1 LTKSNF
7 ALKALR
13 ILGLEEVL
21 KLSEILHER
30 QVPLKKVA
38 GDDFV
43 GWNDAADKK
52 LQKRVVEPEP
62 AKILAF
68 PKKAR
73 ELETYQE
80 EVPENSHSE
89 IPILE
94 EANDALLWQREI
106 TRNNSQ
112 NISKLHAFS
121 GYKKATEMYVVKV
134 PTAEGKDKITFAATA
149 GVLVNKKQA

>member
-1 LTKSNF
+1 MTKSNF

-13 ILGLEEVL
+13 ILGPEEVL

-38 GDDFV
+38 GDDFG
-43 GWNDAADKK
+43 GWDDAVDKK
-52 LQKRVVEPEP
+52 PPKKMVEQEP

-73 ELETYQE
+73 DLESYQE
-80 EVPENSHSE
+80 DVPENSHSE
-89 IPILE
+89 IPALE
-94 EANDALLWQREI
+94 GANDALLWQREI
-106 TRNNSQ
+106 TRNNSH
-112 NISKLHAFS
+112 NISKLQAFS

>member
-1 LTKSNF
+1 MTKSNF

-43 GWNDAADKK
+43 GWNDSVGKK
-52 LQKRVVEPEP
+52 TPGKVVEPEP

-73 ELETYQE
+73 DLEPYQE
-80 EVPENSHSE
+80 PVAEASEVERTSGEELDDSH
-89 IPILE
+89 
-94 EANDALLWQREI
+94 LWQREI
-106 TRNNSQ
+106 NRSSTQ
-112 NISKLHAFS
+112 ILSKMNAFH
-121 GYKKATEMYVVKV
+121 GYKKASEMYVVKTST
-134 PTAEGKDKITFAATA
+134 PEGKDKITFASTA